1 MKRLLAFG
9 IIALLATFSTM
20 ALSIEKKVELFV
32 YKQLS
37 EYPESRLIDLYKS
50 CFQDFM
56 GPEHLISDTQSAK
69 AYLDEELTTDDEMP
83 PWLFEYCGIDGRFVR
98 VSLRAVKEGR
108 ISAEFLL
115 DAFIRSANACARP
128 DIEKWRE
135 RWGEIVGI
143 LDKMDLSLPH
153 YADDRQFI
161 DDLLASGRY
170 AVSHSPEYR
179 EAYHPHYRIIER
191 HIFETEI
198 IPLFNMMII
207 H

>member
-69 AYLDEELTTDDEMP
+69 AYLDEELATDDEMS
-83 PWLFEYCGIDGRFVR
+83 PWLFEYCGIDGHFVR
-98 VSLRAVKEGR
+98 INLRAVKEGR
-108 ISAEFLL
+108 ISAEVLL

-161 DDLLASGRY
+161 SDLLSSGRY

>member
-69 AYLDEELTTDDEMP
+69 AYLDEELATDDEMS

-98 VSLRAVKEGR
+98 VNLRAVKEGR

-191 HIFETEI
+191 RIFETGSL
-198 IPLFNMMII
+198 PLIKP
-207 H
+207 

>member
-191 HIFETEI
+191 RIFETESL
-198 IPLFNMMII
+198 PLIKP
-207 H
+207 

>member
-37 EYPESRLIDLYKS
+37 GYPESRLIDLYKS

-69 AYLDEELTTDDEMP
+69 AYLDEELTTDDEMS
-83 PWLFEYCGIDGRFVR
+83 PWLFEYCGIDGRYVR
-98 VSLRAVKEGR
+98 VSLRAVKDGC
-108 ISAEFLL
+108 ISAELLL

-161 DDLLASGRY
+161 SGLLASGRY

-198 IPLFNMMII
+198 LPLIERKD
-207 H
+207 